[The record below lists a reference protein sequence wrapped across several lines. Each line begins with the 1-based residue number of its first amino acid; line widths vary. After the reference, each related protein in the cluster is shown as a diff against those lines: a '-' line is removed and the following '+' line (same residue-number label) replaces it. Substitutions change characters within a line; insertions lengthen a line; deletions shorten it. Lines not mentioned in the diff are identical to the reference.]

1 MISKIREKLDS
12 LNYLIEEQD
21 LTFEKIDENTFKL
34 EGRIVFSNGY
44 ILDFMEYSSSRNHDY
59 RFHLM
64 DELKNLVTRW
74 DNAPHHEELD
84 NFPYHVHESDDV
96 VEPDKER
103 SIIKIFEEVESI
115 IVQDL

>member
-44 ILDFMEYSSSRNHDY
+44 ILDFME
-59 RFHLM
+59 
-64 DELKNLVTRW
+64 
-74 DNAPHHEELD
+74 
-84 NFPYHVHESDDV
+84 
-96 VEPDKER
+96 
-103 SIIKIFEEVESI
+103 
-115 IVQDL
+115 